1 MWGLTSRVK
10 SVDVDAEVDG
20 LLGTDPFLDLLDDTV
35 STNLVDFTCLD
46 DLETAVAVVFV
57 VGRSGK
63 SCTDSSMDVGVV
75 GKKTFLSSVEEVS
88 AVVDGG
94 LVTGRATE
102 NLRLP
107 GVEMAVKVDDT
118 DGTVV
123 TVYGAEKR
131 ESNGVIASKSYQA
144 GQRSPLLGRPRLFS
158 MGVGRSAQ
166 EQVVAFLD
174 LLERK
179 GIIVSVVISVL
190 ATVVA
195 VILRYLRGNW
205 DVTAVNHF
213 GPRVERVRLQGNIV
227 TATKTN
233 PA

>member
-10 SVDVDAEVDG
+10 GVNVDAEVDG
-20 LLGTDPFLDLLDDTV
+20 LLGTDPVLDLLDDAV
-35 STNLVDFTCLD
+35 SANLVDFTCLD

-57 VGRSGK
+57 VGRPGK
-63 SCTDSSMDVGVV
+63 SRTDSSMDVGVV
-75 GKKTFLSSVEEVS
+75 AKKTFLSSVEEVG

-102 NLRLP
+102 YLRLP

-123 TVYGAEKR
+123 AVYGAEKR
-131 ESNGVIASKSYQA
+131 ESNSVIASKSYQA
-144 GQRSPLLGRPRLFS
+144 GQRSSLLRRPRLFS
-158 MGVGRSAQ
+158 VGVGRSAQ

-179 GIIVSVVISVL
+179 RIVVSVAMSVL
-190 ATVVA
+190 STIVG
-195 VILRYLRGNW
+195 VILRCLRGNW
-205 DVTAVNHF
+205 DISAVNHF
-213 GPRVERVRLQGNIV
+213 GPRVKRVRFQGNIV
-227 TATKTN
+227 SATKPN